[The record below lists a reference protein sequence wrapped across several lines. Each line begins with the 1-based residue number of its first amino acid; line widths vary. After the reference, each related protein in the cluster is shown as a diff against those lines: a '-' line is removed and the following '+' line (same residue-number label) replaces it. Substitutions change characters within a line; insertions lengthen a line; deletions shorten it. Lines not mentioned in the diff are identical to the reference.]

1 MEIWWSSDK
10 NNFAQFFWDM
20 VYIHSTLMH
29 LIMIIIMRFTDCH
42 TWSYR
47 DNISSALQLSRT
59 NPLTQSQI
67 LTMKLT
73 KKLVYS
79 THIYIYS
86 NCYMLLNTEQIPVIM
101 YGFQRTRGM
110 STLPCWTAS
119 VAAAATSIVICTD
132 GCIYN
137 WSSYIP
143 TQPAQLSVERC
154 NNKSQKAATQIVQ
167 CNLTEFSLKQALL
180 NKIMNAIL
188 TWEFG
193 WKTIQNASSKVLLHT
208 LAVSI
213 FKYTIR

>member
-1 MEIWWSSDK
+1 
-10 NNFAQFFWDM
+10 
-20 VYIHSTLMH
+20 
-29 LIMIIIMRFTDCH
+29 
-42 TWSYR
+42 
-47 DNISSALQLSRT
+47 
-59 NPLTQSQI
+59 
-67 LTMKLT
+67 
-73 KKLVYS
+73 
-79 THIYIYS
+79 
-86 NCYMLLNTEQIPVIM
+86 MLLNTEQIPVMM

-119 VAAAATSIVICTD
+119 AAATATSIVICTD

-143 TQPAQLSVERC
+143 TQPAQLLVERC
-154 NNKSQKAATQIVQ
+154 NNKSQKAATQTVQ

-213 FKYTIR
+213 FKYTIRQSQVTNNMAMQQILCTIISSITKMHLRQTVHVKNKQTDVEQWLGVW